1 MYQQHI
7 KKFQNYLYIG
17 VMIFSSKVF
26 PTENSKIRSLGF
38 WVHSVIKRVRFE
50 IMAINISPW
59 SVKGVEPE
67 AREAAKIAA
76 RRAGLTIGSWLN
88 QIIRAAATE
97 QLTSL
102 PYKTNISDQSHN
114 NDNSSAQKFE
124 NSPNYSY
131 EQQYNPAQQFTANQ
145 EFNHEAA
152 INDLKN
158 FDIKIKTNIEKRG
171 PEDKLHMDLKNEYY
185 SQLGATIQAL
195 FDSMESLDVRVKQT
209 ELKTTALVEPLT
221 EQLGRLSKQLT
232 EIKVKERVSFAPMEL
247 TLMRINERLDKI
259 ENS

>member
-1 MYQQHI
+1 
-7 KKFQNYLYIG
+7 
-17 VMIFSSKVF
+17 
-26 PTENSKIRSLGF
+26 
-38 WVHSVIKRVRFE
+38 
-50 IMAINISPW
+50 MAIQISPW

-102 PYKTNISDQSHN
+102 PYKNNLGDQIQSY
-114 NDNSSAQKFE
+114 DNSSAQKFQ

-131 EQQYNPAQQFTANQ
+131 EQQYNPTQNYKVNQ
-145 EFNHEAA
+145 EFNHDL
-152 INDLKN
+152 INP
-158 FDIKIKTNIEKRG
+158 G
-171 PEDKLHMDLKNEYY
+171 HQDKLQVEIKNDQS
-185 SQLGATIQAL
+185 SQREPTIQAL
-195 FDSMESLDVRVKQT
+195 FDSIESLSVRVTQT
-209 ELKTTALVEPLT
+209 ELKTSALVEPLT

-232 EIKVKERVSFAPMEL
+232 EIKLKENVSIAPMEL
-247 TLMRINERLDKI
+247 TLMRINERLDRI